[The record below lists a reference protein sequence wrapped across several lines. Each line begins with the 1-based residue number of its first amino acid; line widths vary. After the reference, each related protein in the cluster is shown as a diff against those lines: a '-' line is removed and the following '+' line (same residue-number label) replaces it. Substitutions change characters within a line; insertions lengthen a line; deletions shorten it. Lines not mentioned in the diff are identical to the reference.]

1 MRGPNA
7 RRVDSR
13 GRRRRPGGYVRFA
26 TIRSFLPRNAG
37 GIRVPR
43 PRCSDMSAPFCRW
56 HLGPWTSRPTL
67 PFPPFLFLSL
77 SLFFFFLHFT
87 ALFILPVRG
96 RNEVDEVSLTFSFAC
111 ERSAVLGESAGL
123 RKMRVS

>member
-1 MRGPNA
+1 MGQTPDA
-7 RRVDSR
+7 STAEADEDDQAAMSAL
-13 GRRRRPGGYVRFA
+13 PRFGV
-26 TIRSFLPRNAG
+26 FLPRNAG

-96 RNEVDEVSLTFSFAC
+96 RNEVDEVSLTFSFASG
-111 ERSAVLGESAGL
+111 RSGVLDG
-123 RKMRVS
+123 